1 MKITVT
7 QLVKA
12 MEDAGMQVQWFPQ
25 NGLRQESERWPV
37 TMGSADLRKIAEA
50 VNLIPTVAAAPEIE
64 TCDAVGIKT
73 DGTEVHLGPIPLPAT
88 MKIKEIARSMWGGDP
103 DDDMSEAALGVGA
116 MEELMNWLKEQGRLK

>member
-64 TCDAVGIKT
+64 TCDAVVIKIF
-73 DGTEVHLGPIPLPAT
+73 GTEVLLVPIPLSAT
-88 MKIKEIARSMWGGDP
+88 MKINDIARSMWGGDP
-103 DDDMSEAALGVGA
+103 DDEMSEA
-116 MEELMNWLKEQGRLK
+116 